1 MFMRI
6 APFLLATL
14 LTLTAGQSL
23 AQPEGMPVPGHMP
36 PGGMPMRALS
46 YPADLKPTHADIAY
60 AKMSK
65 AETLD
70 LFLPKGTGPFPLVI
84 NIHGGAFLMG
94 DKKMLDAPL
103 AKELLKNGIAV
114 ATINYRL
121 SGEAPFPAALEDA
134 KAAVRFLRA
143 NAETFRLAPGA
154 FVAFGQSAGGNIAA
168 MVGVT
173 GDISTFDAP
182 ALGDAGVS
190 SRVQGVID
198 WFGPSDFTLMD
209 AQAKAQG
216 CSAEDQ
222 IHGRADS
229 PESRYIGAVVD
240 EHFERSALS
249 NPITYISK
257 ATPPFLN
264 EKGTRDC
271 VVPMAQSQVLHE
283 ALVAAGVASELVL
296 LDGAGHG
303 DMESATPQFL
313 SPENMAH
320 VVAFVK
326 RVTAP

>member
-1 MFMRI
+1 MFKRI
-6 APFLLATL
+6 APFLFAAISVM
-14 LTLTAGQSL
+14 TAGQAL
-23 AQPEGMPVPGHMP
+23 AQPGGMPLPGHMP
-36 PGGMPMRALS
+36 TPGIAMHAPS
-46 YPADLKPTHADIAY
+46 YPADLKPTYGDIAY
-60 AKMSK
+60 AKISK

-143 NAETFRLAPGA
+143 NAGKFRLAPGK
-154 FVAFGQSAGGNIAA
+154 FLTFGQSAGGNIAA

-173 GDISTFDAP
+173 GDIATSDAP
-182 ALGDAGVS
+182 ALGNAGVS

-216 CSAEDQ
+216 CSEKDQ
-222 IHGRADS
+222 THGKPDS
-229 PESRYIGAVVD
+229 PESRYIGAVVG
-240 EHFERSALS
+240 EHPGRYALS

-264 EKGTRDC
+264 EKGTLDC
-271 VVPMAQSQVLHE
+271 VVPVAQSQVLHE

-303 DMESATPQFL
+303 DMGSATPQFL
-313 SPENMAH
+313 SPENMAR